1 MSYKQ
6 TAAEVLKYV
15 GGNENVSHLEHCSTR
30 LRFSLNDNSK
40 ANLDQLKKIPGV
52 MAVKMNAQCQ
62 IVIGNEVVEVYNE
75 VKKLLVPNEGDR

>member
-1 MSYKQ
+1 
-6 TAAEVLKYV
+6 
-15 GGNENVSHLEHCSTR
+15 
-30 LRFSLNDNSK
+30 
-40 ANLDQLKKIPGV
+40 